1 MEKRFK
7 LIKWMI
13 AFALVIFTSGI
24 CSASSLN
31 ASPLN
36 TIGLDAFKGESGVL
50 RISGGTAHIPV
61 MKEAAKRI
69 MAFNPDIQITIAGGG
84 SGAGIKQVGEGLVNI
99 GNSGR
104 SATQTEVSKYGLSMY
119 KFAIDGV
126 AVVVNTKNLVNKLS
140 TQELQDIYSGKI
152 TSWKAIGGEDRAI
165 NIYTRDKSSGTRSV
179 FWKKALGK
187 GDISGKANFVASNGA
202 MKSAVSNDPYAIGYV
217 SVGYID
223 TTVAPVTLDNVTPS
237 LATVKT
243 GDYKVARGLFSNTK
257 GEAAGL
263 VKKFIEY
270 LLSPEGQKIVAQKG
284 FIAVN

>member
-1 MEKRFK
+1 MKIHFS
-7 LIKWMI
+7 LGKW
-13 AFALVIFTSGI
+13 VIFIATIILTAGI
-24 CSASSLN
+24 SSASD
-31 ASPLN
+31 
-36 TIGLDAFKGESGVL
+36 LDAFKGEKGIL

-69 MAFNPDIQITIAGGG
+69 MAFNSDIQITIAGGG

-104 SATQTEVSKYGLSMY
+104 KATETEIAKYGLSIY
-119 KFAIDGV
+119 KWAIDGV
-126 AVVVNTKNLVNKLS
+126 AAVVNPQNTVKKLS
-140 TQELQDIYSGKI
+140 VKELQDIYAGNI
-152 TSWKAIGGEDRAI
+152 TNWKALGGDDRSV
-165 NIYTRDKSSGTRSV
+165 NIYTRDKSSGTREV

-202 MKSAVSNDPYAIGYV
+202 MKSAVTNDPYALGYV

-223 TTVAPVTLDNVTPS
+223 NTVAPVTLDNVTPS

-257 GEAAGL
+257 GEACGL
-263 VKKFIEY
+263 AKKFIEY
-270 LLSPEGQKIVAQKG
+270 LLSPEGQKIVGEKG
-284 FIAVN
+284 FIPVK

>member
-1 MEKRFK
+1 MKIHFS
-7 LIKWMI
+7 LGKW
-13 AFALVIFTSGI
+13 VIFIATIILTAGI
-24 CSASSLN
+24 SSASGSAL
-31 ASPLN
+31 
-36 TIGLDAFKGESGVL
+36 GLDAFKGEKGIL

-69 MAFNPDIQITIAGGG
+69 MAFNSDIQITIAGGG

-104 SATQTEVSKYGLSMY
+104 KATETEVAKYGLSIY
-119 KFAIDGV
+119 KWAIDGV
-126 AVVVNTKNLVNKLS
+126 AAVVNPDNPVKKLS
-140 TQELQDIYSGKI
+140 AKELQDIYAGKI
-152 TSWKAIGGEDRAI
+152 TNWKALGGEDRPI
-165 NIYTRDKSSGTRSV
+165 NIYTRDKSSGTRAV

-202 MKSAVSNDPYAIGYV
+202 MKSAVTNDPYALGYV

-223 TTVAPVTLDNVTPS
+223 YTVAPVTLDNVTPS

-257 GEAAGL
+257 GEACGL
-263 VKKFIEY
+263 AKKFIEY
-270 LLSPEGQKIVAQKG
+270 LLSPEGQKIVGEKG
-284 FIAVN
+284 FIPVK